1 MVDIL
6 SELEI
11 ENISIIETLRSNRL
25 FAIKYLDNETERN
38 FRIRFPEL
46 KNCRIQRNHFHNL
59 VIAKFLSEDD
69 PEEEKIIRKLIKIY
83 TRYCDLIERND
94 ELRQRIVCNDV
105 QFMFPLA
112 RILFEIY
119 EGFYKISFE
128 IDHETILVNTKFHR
142 IQIFELENFDL
153 KFNCKDLVI
162 DISSLNLDYKTKREL
177 YLKNKIK
184 EGIMYIE

>member
-25 FAIKYLDNETERN
+25 FAIKYLDDETERN
-38 FRIRFPEL
+38 LRIRFPEL
-46 KNCRIQRNHFHNL
+46 KNCRIQRNHFDNL
-59 VIAKFLSEDD
+59 VITKFLSEDD

-128 IDHETILVNTKFHR
+128 IDHETILVNTKFRR
-142 IQIFELENFDL
+142 IQISELENFDL

-162 DISSLNLDYKTKREL
+162 DISFLNLDYKTRREL

-184 EGIMYIE
+184 EGMMYIE